1 MSRSSHSNKKLTK
14 PEYFSWLVEYKIENL
29 KEIVSSLELDL
40 NGVRNSIKTEIEKA
54 SPEQYDSEHDY
65 LEAIFP

>member
-1 MSRSSHSNKKLTK
+1 MI
-14 PEYFSWLVEYKIENL
+14 EYKIENL
-29 KEIVSSLELDL
+29 KEMVSPLELDL

>member
-1 MSRSSHSNKKLTK
+1 MSRSSHSNRKLPK

-29 KEIVSSLELDL
+29 KEMVSSLELDL

-54 SPEQYDSEHDY
+54 SPELYDSEHDY